1 MRRVRRLFQNPGPLV
16 YGTLLVGAVIDA
28 ESFKLETFPETV
40 AGIAITMV
48 LIYLAH
54 SYAQI
59 TGDRVQKGE
68 HLTFGLVIKK
78 LEHELPILTGAAV
91 PLAAVVIGWVSGA
104 SLEDALTA
112 GVYASAATLVALE
125 LIAALAAHL
134 TGWELVI
141 QLGLGVVLG
150 LGILA
155 LKLVYH

>member
-91 PLAAVVIGWVSGA
+91 PLAA
-104 SLEDALTA
+104 
-112 GVYASAATLVALE
+112 
-125 LIAALAAHL
+125 HL